1 MENKLINELYRIN
14 QLMGVDNVI
23 VENVATP
30 IFSAVQK
37 IFANLS
43 DDVIEKFVVKT
54 GIPATDDAL
63 DNIITKLKAG
73 QPISKKSLNLLLS
86 QIDGGKLSKI
96 YTESKILMGPDFY
109 DSIIRY
115 EKILKSDPKKY
126 SEAIDSINRV
136 INEVPYLKNLPDN
149 LKKSLKLE
157 LKTKMDDAVKGSK
170 SNKSNTSLN
179 AIKGLDVLGK
189 GFSEGWK
196 APSLLKGVLNWNTLI
211 PKYNAKGWVIFT
223 RWLLTGTTRSIPK
236 GFQQVWDT
244 LVKQGIGKDFA
255 KILAMKITSVGAE
268 VFKRWLILNG
278 VMFVLNQAISYFREM
293 GGKEMSKR
301 ESTSFLEDIVTDI
314 ENNWGKFGPRWV
326 WPVGTVTEP
335 IFTMVR
341 GIVKRETPGQIY
353 DKMKSGNLPEQKE
366 LEKLNNEVEN
376 ATLEKTSVI
385 DKGELMLFK
394 TKIKSKYPNFK
405 YSNNLKII
413 DGVPYFVYEAD
424 TYPIYNYNSEYYIKH
439 NGDVIYLDDLTQ

>member
-14 QLMGVDNVI
+14 QLMGVDDVI
-23 VENVATP
+23 VENVGTP
-30 IFSAVQK
+30 IFNSLQR

-54 GIPATDDAL
+54 GVSSTDNAL
-63 DNIITKLKAG
+63 DYIITQLKAG
-73 QPISKKSLNLLLS
+73 QQISKKSLNLLLS
-86 QIDGGKLSKI
+86 QIDGSKLSKI
-96 YTESKILMGPDFY
+96 YTKSKILMGPDFY

-126 SEAIDSINRV
+126 NEAIDSINRV
-136 INEVPYLKNLPDN
+136 IDDVPYLKNLPDN

-157 LKTKMDDAVKGSK
+157 LKTKMDDAVKGG
-170 SNKSNTSLN
+170 KSNTSLN
-179 AIKGLDVLGK
+179 TIKGLDVLGK
-189 GFSEGWK
+189 GFSEGWN
-196 APSLLKGVLNWNTLI
+196 APSLLKSVFNWNTFV
-211 PKYNAKGWVIFT
+211 PKNNAKGWVIFM

-255 KILAMKITSVGAE
+255 KILAIKITSVGAE
-268 VFKRWLILNG
+268 VFQRWLILNG
-278 VMFVLNQAISYFREM
+278 AMFLLNQAISYWREM
-293 GGKEMSKR
+293 GGNEMSKR
-301 ESTSFLEDIVTDI
+301 ESTTLLEDAVTDL

-335 IFTMVR
+335 IIAMVR
-341 GIVKRETPGQIY
+341 GILKRETPGQIY
-353 DKMKSGNLPEQKE
+353 DKIKSGNLPEQKE
-366 LEKLNNEVEN
+366 LEKLNAEVEN
-376 ATLEKTSVI
+376 ATLEKASMI

-394 TKIKSKYPNFK
+394 KKIKSKYPNFK

-413 DGVPYFVYEAD
+413 DGVPYFVYEAE
-424 TYPIYNYNSEYYIKH
+424 TYPIYNYNS
-439 NGDVIYLDDLTQ
+439 

>member
-14 QLMGVDNVI
+14 QLMGVDDVI
-23 VENVATP
+23 VENVGTP
-30 IFSAVQK
+30 IFNSLQR

-54 GIPATDDAL
+54 GVSSTDNAL
-63 DNIITKLKAG
+63 DYIITQLKAG
-73 QPISKKSLNLLLS
+73 QQISKKSLNLLLS
-86 QIDGGKLSKI
+86 QIDGSKLSKI
-96 YTESKILMGPDFY
+96 YTKSKILMGPDFY

-126 SEAIDSINRV
+126 NEAIDSINRV
-136 INEVPYLKNLPDN
+136 IDDVPYLKNLPDN

-157 LKTKMDDAVKGSK
+157 LKTKMDDAVKGG
-170 SNKSNTSLN
+170 KSNTSLN
-179 AIKGLDVLGK
+179 TIKGLDVLGK
-189 GFSEGWK
+189 GFSEGWN
-196 APSLLKGVLNWNTLI
+196 APSLLKSVFNWNTFV
-211 PKYNAKGWVIFT
+211 PKNNAKGWVIFM

-255 KILAMKITSVGAE
+255 KILAIKITSVGAE
-268 VFKRWLILNG
+268 VFQRWLILNG
-278 VMFVLNQAISYFREM
+278 AMFLLNQAISYWREM
-293 GGKEMSKR
+293 GGNEMSKR
-301 ESTSFLEDIVTDI
+301 ESTTLLEDAVTDL

-335 IFTMVR
+335 IIAMVR
-341 GIVKRETPGQIY
+341 GILKRETPGQIY
-353 DKMKSGNLPEQKE
+353 DKIKSGNLPEQKE
-366 LEKLNNEVEN
+366 LEKLNAEVEN
-376 ATLEKTSVI
+376 ATLEKASMI

-394 TKIKSKYPNFK
+394 KKIKSKYPNFK

-413 DGVPYFVYEAD
+413 DGVPYFVYEAE